1 MKITLKTEE
10 VKDPEQTEMFS
21 SLKTTFPPWEHGVRH
36 WETMVSISSSA
47 VSSQESDLKQ
57 IILLWNL
64 IYLPRVSESH

>member
-1 MKITLKTEE
+1 MKITLKAQE
-10 VKDPEQTEMFS
+10 VKEHEQTAMFS
-21 SLKTTFPPWEHGVRH
+21 SFKTTFPPWEYGTRH

-64 IYLPRVSESH
+64 IYLPRVCEAH